1 MIKRITPLLL
11 LLSFAKD
18 LLITNSII
26 MIGFF
31 FCSCEDT
38 KTDSSDNIDYGVVI
52 NEINYNSSDGF
63 DPEDWVEIYNSSSN
77 TIDMGSWLLKD
88 ENDDHIFTIPSNTLL
103 IPDQY
108 LVFCNDTIS
117 FKALFPDVNQY
128 FGDLG
133 FGLGGGSD
141 FVKLFDSSELLVDA
155 VEYDDTAPWP
165 TESDGNGPTLELINP
180 SLDKALRENWAAS
193 DGYGT
198 PGAVNSV
205 YVADE

>member
-1 MIKRITPLLL
+1 MINRITPLLL

-108 LVFCNDTIS
+108 LIFCTDTLK
-117 FKALFPDVNQY
+117 FTALFPDVSPY
-128 FGDLG
+128 YGDLG

-141 FVKLFDSSELLVDA
+141 FVRLFDSNGLLVDM
-155 VEYDDTAPWP
+155 VEYDDDDAP
-165 TESDGNGPTLELINP
+165 
-180 SLDKALRENWAAS
+180 
-193 DGYGT
+193 
-198 PGAVNSV
+198 
-205 YVADE
+205 

>member
-63 DPEDWVEIYNSSSN
+63 DPEDWVEIYNSRSN

-108 LVFCNDTIS
+108 LIFCTDTLK
-117 FKALFPDVNQY
+117 FTALFPDVSPY
-128 FGDLG
+128 YGDLG

-141 FVKLFDSSELLVDA
+141 FVRLFDSNGLLVDM
-155 VEYDDTAPWP
+155 VEYDDDAPWP
-165 TESDGNGPTLELINP
+165 ILADGNGPTLELINP
-180 SLDKALRENWAAS
+180 SLDNALGENWAAS
-193 DGYGT
+193 DDYGT